1 MATLGQHAA
10 RVRYLWYMIVVGAFT
25 LLFAVITVRFTLGG
39 VSFESF
45 LLTAVTLGL
54 AFQTRRW
61 YRRFRAVG
69 RDAADGYPDHVA

>member
-1 MATLGQHAA
+1 MISNLRQHAA
-10 RVRYLWYMIVVGAFT
+10 RVRYLWYTAVAAAFT

-45 LLTAVTLGL
+45 LLAALTLGL
-54 AFQTRRW
+54 AHQTRRW

-69 RDAADGYPDHVA
+69 REVAAAAELPR